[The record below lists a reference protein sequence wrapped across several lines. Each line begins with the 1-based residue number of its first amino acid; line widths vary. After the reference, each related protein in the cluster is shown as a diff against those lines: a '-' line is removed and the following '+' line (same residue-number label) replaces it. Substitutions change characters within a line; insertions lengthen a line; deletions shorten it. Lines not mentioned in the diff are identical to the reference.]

1 MLIKLQSC
9 QNVFDREENRLP
21 KGQNFILADR
31 YNHKGSFT
39 IVNIYLLVQRV
50 LI

>member
-1 MLIKLQSC
+1 MHSLLHETHFKRIYARKIMKNTKNC
-9 QNVFDREENRLP
+9 QL
-21 KGQNFILADR
+21 
-31 YNHKGSFT
+31 KGSFT